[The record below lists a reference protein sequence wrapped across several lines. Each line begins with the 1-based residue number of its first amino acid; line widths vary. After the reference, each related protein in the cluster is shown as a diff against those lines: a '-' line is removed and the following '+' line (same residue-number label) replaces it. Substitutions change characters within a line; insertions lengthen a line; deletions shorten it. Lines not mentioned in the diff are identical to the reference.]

1 MKYDAT
7 RETDNGNAGGDDTKP
22 DFVAE
27 LTPHRSLGPNG
38 FLLLMLLIGSTCF
51 ISGIMF
57 LVIGAWPVFV
67 FFGLDILIIFIAFK
81 INYRDGRAKER
92 VSIDRDV
99 LKIEQFDPAGR
110 VKEHVFNPYWS
121 RFVVDRH
128 EEFGITKMQI
138 ASQGN
143 SLTIGSFLNPIDRES
158 FAVAFNQALIR
169 AKS

>member
-1 MKYDAT
+1 MENLAT
-7 RETDNGNAGGDDTKP
+7 QETRGMDQSKP
-22 DFVAE
+22 DFFAE
-27 LTPHRSLGPNG
+27 LTPHRSLGRNG
-38 FLLLMLLIGSTCF
+38 FLLLMLLVGSTCF
-51 ISGIMF
+51 VSGIMF

-67 FFGLDILIIFIAFK
+67 FMGLDVLIIFLAFK

-92 VSIDRDV
+92 VSIAREELRV
-99 LKIEQFDPAGR
+99 EKIDPAGR

-128 EEFGITKMQI
+128 EEYGITKMEI

-143 SLTIGSFLNPIDRES
+143 SLMIGSFLNPMDRES